1 MFLLCLLCCYE
12 NAELKQNILLYYF
25 IPQFSDLM
33 TPFLDHL
40 IQAVFPLLL
49 NANDVSSLGNDKLLV
64 KDAIMLRILCNASG
78 HIVTAALFL
87 INTWLKP
94 SRLACWGKWG
104 GCYLFWPI
112 CLLVAMTIWECMGR
126 RKLQIFLC
134 RHVGAMRNGYQISR
148 AQILRQKDR
157 VALLSAPLHILMNL
171 ICSALKAGHQ
181 RSLSHRPQPQREL
194 QGEANK

>member
-87 INTWLKP
+87 INT
-94 SRLACWGKWG
+94 
-104 GCYLFWPI
+104 
-112 CLLVAMTIWECMGR
+112 
-126 RKLQIFLC
+126 
-134 RHVGAMRNGYQISR
+134 
-148 AQILRQKDR
+148 
-157 VALLSAPLHILMNL
+157 
-171 ICSALKAGHQ
+171 
-181 RSLSHRPQPQREL
+181 
-194 QGEANK
+194 